1 MPGPAGDLHARVGE
15 LGHRDAPGPGPAE
28 GAAVDLAAL
37 LGRVGV
43 EGYPGQVLVS
53 GVAAAAADDLLAV
66 GEGGACEPGLRGPAA
81 VQLGQPPALA
91 VGQGPDGGVGAQQL
105 QGGPLVVQGHPAFH
119 DVRSGAHP
127 VVQSDRQ
134 PAVPKPQPQLVVLGA
149 VRLED
154 PLGTAPLLAA
164 HRQGGPDEAR
174 PALYGVLLAPVE
186 RGLEGPVV
194 GQRAYGQRLGV
205 GESDPW
211 PPVEVQ
217 QLVVGGEVKGI
228 TAVRPGQNPGA
239 TVLGDLQ
246 HAVPHRHEQTR
257 TGALNHQHHQGPL
270 ALRATPVDNS
280 LAHEPMSY
288 RRVRAPVVEPR
299 RRNRRGGALVT
310 QQVPSTEPQ
319 LAGVRNFRDVG
330 GLPTADGRRVRQ
342 GVLFRSGHLAH
353 ATAEDSTF
361 LDSLGLHTI
370 FDFRNAS
377 DQKLEGPDV
386 ELPGVRN
393 VNLPLSDPADGA
405 EFWKMVR
412 DGDLDQLRD
421 LLSDGKGA
429 NRMIASYRT
438 IITERTSEH
447 SRVLHSL
454 AEDSVPALMHCAAGK
469 DRAGLSIAVTLLA
482 LRVERDAIV
491 ADYLESNARHRR
503 YKVHRSSSSASAYS
517 PEVMELL
524 SPLFDA
530 RAEYLEAAFDTIE
543 EKWGGVEAYLEQ
555 GLGITP
561 ETRERLRE
569 RLLD

>member
-1 MPGPAGDLHARVGE
+1 M
-15 LGHRDAPGPGPAE
+15 
-28 GAAVDLAAL
+28 
-37 LGRVGV
+37 
-43 EGYPGQVLVS
+43 
-53 GVAAAAADDLLAV
+53 
-66 GEGGACEPGLRGPAA
+66 
-81 VQLGQPPALA
+81 
-91 VGQGPDGGVGAQQL
+91 
-105 QGGPLVVQGHPAFH
+105 
-119 DVRSGAHP
+119 
-127 VVQSDRQ
+127 
-134 PAVPKPQPQLVVLGA
+134 
-149 VRLED
+149 
-154 PLGTAPLLAA
+154 
-164 HRQGGPDEAR
+164 
-174 PALYGVLLAPVE
+174 
-186 RGLEGPVV
+186 
-194 GQRAYGQRLGV
+194 
-205 GESDPW
+205 
-211 PPVEVQ
+211 
-217 QLVVGGEVKGI
+217 
-228 TAVRPGQNPGA
+228 
-239 TVLGDLQ
+239 
-246 HAVPHRHEQTR
+246 
-257 TGALNHQHHQGPL
+257 
-270 ALRATPVDNS
+270 
-280 LAHEPMSY
+280 
-288 RRVRAPVVEPR
+288 
-299 RRNRRGGALVT
+299 T